1 MRRLPFLLPVTF
13 AVLSVVA
20 LATAPDDFEP
30 LNKEAEKNYS
40 SKEGREYFDKFE
52 KAIAP
57 VFIKA
62 LRECGDATPDTKES
76 MDLFFI
82 VGADGTVKKFLY
94 SKGTPFAECLG
105 PKLTSIKT
113 VPPPPRDGWVVAL
126 GATNHR
132 HETPKGP
139 PDRPVNLSKEGFSE
153 YEKAI
158 APYIAKARA
167 TYPAAKERFLAGLP
181 KGERL
186 YVRTPLIDSTGKR
199 EDSFVQVESIKDG
212 AITGLIASE
221 LTVVGEFKQG
231 QRLTI
236 PEAKIDNWLI
246 SHPDGTEEGNEV
258 GKFLD
263 TYQPK

>member
-1 MRRLPFLLPVTF
+1 MELWTG
-13 AVLSVVA
+13 
-20 LATAPDDFEP
+20 LA
-30 LNKEAEKNYS
+30 
-40 SKEGREYFDKFE
+40 
-52 KAIAP
+52 
-57 VFIKA
+57 
-62 LRECGDATPDTKES
+62 
-76 MDLFFI
+76 
-82 VGADGTVKKFLY
+82 
-94 SKGTPFAECLG
+94 
-105 PKLTSIKT
+105 
-113 VPPPPRDGWVVAL
+113 
-126 GATNHR
+126 
-132 HETPKGP
+132 
-139 PDRPVNLSKEGFSE
+139 
-153 YEKAI
+153 
-158 APYIAKARA
+158 
-167 TYPAAKERFLAGLP
+167 AAKERFLAGLP

-236 PEAKIDNWLI
+236 PESKIDNWLI